1 MPKKKSPKPRSTDGA
16 RPFAP
21 EPATHVHPPA
31 DERPQKTL
39 MDTLEADTTIP
50 QLIGIIG
57 GMLLFPVVFS
67 LLAKYVILPLIP
79 GW

>member
-1 MPKKKSPKPRSTDGA
+1 
-16 RPFAP
+16 
-21 EPATHVHPPA
+21 
-31 DERPQKTL
+31 